1 MKKITVIIPLHEF
14 NKEYITKA
22 LSSIKINEKD
32 AQYYQLL
39 IVGPQGVCKKAEKIA
54 KQHLTFETRILVN
67 EETDFNKQINKAVF
81 DCVTPYFTILE
92 YDDTYTENY
101 FELMQR
107 YAKNHPEYSIILPI
121 NEYHN
126 MEGEFLTFGNE
137 VAIDPSFADEIG
149 VIGLPELEVFMDF
162 NCTGGLFKTED
173 FISVG
178 GLKESLKIASWYEFL
193 LRTAYKGKLIYVI
206 PKIGYLHTI
215 GREGSYM
222 VTAKQE
228 ISQEEG
234 KQLIEL
240 AKQEY
245 FFKEDRNKTEE

>member
-1 MKKITVIIPLHEF
+1 MKKITVIVPLHEF

-149 VIGLPELEVFMDF
+149 VISLPELEVFMDF